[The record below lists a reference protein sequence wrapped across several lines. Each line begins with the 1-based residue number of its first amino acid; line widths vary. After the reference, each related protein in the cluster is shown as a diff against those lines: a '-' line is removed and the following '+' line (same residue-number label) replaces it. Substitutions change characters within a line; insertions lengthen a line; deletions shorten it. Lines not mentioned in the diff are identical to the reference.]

1 MMAEVSAA
9 EPTSQADPIAVARE
23 KRKEAQRLG
32 NRTYECHLCLKQF
45 VSGVALKQHLMSTQD
60 EQHEEHRRRMQA
72 NTNIS
77 KDVSVAHRKRMIQEQ
92 PSVQRGV
99 GARVYFIKTGDVV
112 QVTGK
117 LNKDFSWQLTGGRIC
132 KMKTEGQTWMWESD
146 WQLWQKDAKKD
157 NGKVSDAKNE
167 EEEQKE
173 EEKEGKK
180 RKRRRISKKAK
191 VEGVEEISK
200 KKKKT
205 KSTSVSNMIFQK
217 HAQYG
222 GRPAGPCIQ

>member
-1 MMAEVSAA
+1 
-9 EPTSQADPIAVARE
+9 
-23 KRKEAQRLG
+23 
-32 NRTYECHLCLKQF
+32 
-45 VSGVALKQHLMSTQD
+45 
-60 EQHEEHRRRMQA
+60 
-72 NTNIS
+72 
-77 KDVSVAHRKRMIQEQ
+77 
-92 PSVQRGV
+92 
-99 GARVYFIKTGDVV
+99 V

-180 RKRRRISKKAK
+180 RKREEKKK
-191 VEGVEEISK
+191 DKKKRKLNGVEEISK